1 MFFHNYQTKLQQDV
15 ENSRNV
21 KINKLWENLYAE
33 LKHIPNKCATVTSNI
48 VLFIVVM
55 APRSSVRPRNTII
68 TGCYVFLRHVA
79 LFLYVT
85 SVHVFVLPVSC
96 HDCHDCTRMVCCSA
110 LKLLKNY
117 TDHN

>member
-55 APRSSVRPRNTII
+55 APRSSVRPRNTLNWYAAAQASI
-68 TGCYVFLRHVA
+68 A
-79 LFLYVT
+79 N
-85 SVHVFVLPVSC
+85 VLWSFEL
-96 HDCHDCTRMVCCSA
+96 TLGQS
-110 LKLLKNY
+110 LLAHMRVEFPFRY
-117 TDHN
+117 FPFSS